1 MSNLLSQG
9 GFGCVYYPGLKCD
22 NENDSKK
29 DANKKFV
36 TKLQKKNFTSNN
48 ELNIGLT
55 IKKNKY
61 YEFFF
66 LPVVSQCP
74 VNIRAYKKKHED
86 ELKECEVIKD
96 EDAKYMLMKIPYVKS
111 KPVIDS
117 IFNET
122 KNKKHIM
129 ISLIELYG
137 ASLKAIRILI
147 ENNIVHFDL
156 KSDNILYDT
165 KNNHTKIIDFGLS
178 IPIKKLNNDNLKEYF
193 YIYAP
198 EYFVWPLEVHV
209 INFLLYEYN
218 GDKVDKKYIDDISK
232 KISTEYVESNKALN
246 LFTKD
251 FQSKYADLCEL
262 QVKKYLK
269 IAAKNDSD
277 LTQKEYII
285 YELIKFN
292 DTWDNYSVSIMIL
305 RIIDMLFPN
314 DFVENNFF
322 ETFSQLLL
330 YNIHP
335 NPLKRFNVND
345 SLDKFYGLFYL
356 NETIETYIE
365 TYKSIDI
372 DYKDSVE
379 ILNNDNELLNKS
391 INPVSKS
398 GSKQVTEAKI

>member
-66 LPVVSQCP
+66 LPVVSQCR

-111 KPVIDS
+111 KPVVES
-117 IFNET
+117 IFNKT

-129 ISLIELYG
+129 ISLIELYV

-178 IPIKKLNNDNLKEYF
+178 IPIKKLNNDNLKDYF

-209 INFLLYEYN
+209 INFLLHDYN
-218 GDKVDKKYIDDISK
+218 DDKVDKKYIDDISK
-232 KISTEYVESNKALN
+232 KISTEYVASNKALN
-246 LFTKD
+246 LFTKE
-251 FQSKYADLCEL
+251 FRNKYMDLCEL

-269 IAAKNDSD
+269 MVAKKDS
-277 LTQKEYII
+277 QKEFII

-335 NPLKRFNVND
+335 NPSKRFNVND
-345 SLDKFYGLFYL
+345 SLDKFYELFYL

-379 ILNNDNELLNKS
+379 KLNNEIELLNYS
-391 INPVSKS
+391 INTDLKS
-398 GSKQVTEAKI
+398 ASKQVTEAKI

>member
-1 MSNLLSQG
+1 MSSLLSQG

-36 TKLQKKNFTSNN
+36 TKLQKNNFTSNN

-66 LPVVSQCP
+66 LPVISQCP

-111 KPVIDS
+111 KPVVES

-137 ASLKAIRILI
+137 ASLKGIKILI

-218 GDKVDKKYIDDISK
+218 GDNVDKKYIDDISK
-232 KISTEYVESNKALN
+232 KISTEYVKSNKALN
-246 LFTKD
+246 LFTKE
-251 FQSKYADLCEL
+251 FQTKYTNLCDI

-269 IAAKNDSD
+269 MVAKKGSD
-277 LTQKEYII
+277 LTQKEFII

-292 DTWDNYSVSIMIL
+292 DTWDNYSISIMIL

-379 ILNNDNELLNKS
+379 ILNNENDLLNKS
-391 INPVSKS
+391 INPDLKS
-398 GSKQVTEAKI
+398 LSKQVTEATK

>member
-22 NENDSKK
+22 NENDT
-29 DANKKFV
+29 NKKFV

-48 ELNIGLT
+48 EINIGLT

-61 YEFFF
+61 YEYFF

-86 ELKECEVIKD
+86 ELKECQVIKD
-96 EDAKYMLMKIPYVKS
+96 EEAKYMLMKIPYVNN
-111 KPVIDS
+111 KPVVES

-122 KNKKHIM
+122 KSKKHIM
-129 ISLIELYG
+129 ISIIELYV
-137 ASLKAIRILI
+137 ASLKAIEILI

-165 KNNHTKIIDFGLS
+165 KINHTKIIDFGLS
-178 IPIKKLNNDNLKEYF
+178 IPIKKLKNNNLKEYF

-209 INFLLYEYN
+209 IKFLLHEYP
-218 GDKVDKKYIDDISK
+218 GDNVDKKYIDDISN

-246 LFTKD
+246 LFTKE
-251 FQSKYADLCEL
+251 FRSKYMELCDL

-269 IAAKNDSD
+269 MVTKKDSK
-277 LTQKEYII
+277 LKQKEFII
-285 YELIKFN
+285 YELIKYN
-292 DTWDNYSVSIMIL
+292 DTWDNYSISIMIL
-305 RIIDMLFPN
+305 RIIDLLFPN

-335 NPLKRFNVND
+335 NPLKRFNIND
-345 SLDKFYGLFYL
+345 SLEKFYELFYL

-372 DYKDSVE
+372 DYKDSAEV
-379 ILNNDNELLNKS
+379 LNNENDFLNNS
-391 INPVSKS
+391 IKPVSMPVSKP
-398 GSKQVTEAKI
+398 VTESKI

>member
-1 MSNLLSQG
+1 MSSLLSQG

-48 ELNIGLT
+48 ELNIGLN

-66 LPVVSQCP
+66 LPVISQCP

-96 EDAKYMLMKIPYVKS
+96 EDAKYMLMRIPYVKS
-111 KPVIDS
+111 KPVVES

-137 ASLKAIRILI
+137 ASLKGIKILI

-218 GDKVDKKYIDDISK
+218 GDNVDKKYIYDISK
-232 KISTEYVESNKALN
+232 KISTEYVKSNKALN
-246 LFTKD
+246 LFTKE
-251 FQSKYADLCEL
+251 FQTKYTKLCDI

-269 IAAKNDSD
+269 MVAKKGSD
-277 LTQKEYII
+277 LTQKEFII

-292 DTWDNYSVSIMIL
+292 DTWDNYSISIMIL

-379 ILNNDNELLNKS
+379 ILNNENDLLNKS
-391 INPVSKS
+391 INPDSKS
-398 GSKQVTEAKI
+398 LSKQVTEATK